1 MDKEEKK
8 EEAAKKALD
17 IILSDLNEDTVL
29 GIGTGST
36 TNYFIELLKKE
47 NINIRGVVC
56 SSFASKK
63 LFENSNFNIL
73 ELNEIYG
80 IDFYVD
86 GADEFNDRLELIK
99 GGGGALTREKILSD
113 SAEKFICIVDDSKY
127 SKKLGNFPLPIEVI
141 DLARSSIARRVLK
154 MGGKPV
160 LRKGFISDNGNEIID
175 IYNLDIK
182 VPFEMEMNLNFIPG
196 VLENGIFSKRKA
208 DILLI
213 SGNQRVDV
221 QKLEE

>member
-1 MDKEEKK
+1 VDKEEKK